1 VWAFRIDKYV
11 VICYSCAVREHHAG
25 ITIRKVS
32 IYQEAA
38 MGGKLAVVVGGGPA
52 PGINGVISA
61 VTFEAV
67 KQGLGVIGVHDGF
80 KWLSKGD
87 TTHTTNLGNG
97 EISRIQ
103 LRGGSIIGTSRDN
116 PTKSP
121 EKMANVIKALTS
133 LGVTY
138 LVTIGG
144 DDTAYTSTRVEQ
156 EAQGRIAVC
165 HVPKTID
172 NDLPLPHGVPT
183 FGFETARSLGTQL
196 VENLMEDAR
205 TASRWYFVIAMGRSA
220 GHLALGMGMG
230 AGATLTLIPE
240 ELGNKISLS
249 KVIAILEGAI
259 IKRLSNGRSHGVAV
273 IAEGVAT
280 RFDPEELT
288 FLKDVPRDDHGN
300 IRLAE
305 IPLGDMLKQR
315 VMTGLE
321 SVGLKTTIIAKDI
334 GYELRCHPPISY
346 DREYT
351 RYLGYSAVKF
361 LISGGSGA
369 MIMLKDGV
377 CLPIKF
383 ADLLDPKTGKTRI
396 RTIDINS
403 DDYHMARRY
412 MIRLEKEDLAGE
424 ALKKLAA
431 TAKMTAEDFV
441 KRYSVAVG

>member
-1 VWAFRIDKYV
+1 
-11 VICYSCAVREHHAG
+11 
-25 ITIRKVS
+25 
-32 IYQEAA
+32 

-61 VTFEAV
+61 VTYEAI
-67 KQGLGVIGVHDGF
+67 KQGLGVVGVHDGF

-87 TTHTTNLGNG
+87 TGHTTNLGNG
-97 EISRIQ
+97 EISRIH
-103 LRGGSIIGTSRDN
+103 LRGGSIIGTSREN

-121 EKMANVIKALTS
+121 EKMANTIKALTG
-133 LGVTY
+133 LGIKY

-144 DDTAYTSTRVEQ
+144 DDTAYTATRVEQ
-156 EAQGRIAVC
+156 EAGGRIAVC

-205 TASRWYFVIAMGRSA
+205 TAARWYFIIAMGRSA

-240 ELGNKISLS
+240 EFGSKISLT
-249 KVIAILEGAI
+249 KVVSVLEGAI
-259 IKRLSNGRSHGVAV
+259 IKRLSYGRNHGVAV

-288 FLKDVPRDDHGN
+288 FLKDVPRDEHGN

-305 IPLGDMLKQR
+305 IPIGDMLKQR
-315 VMTGLE
+315 VSSDLE
-321 SVGLKTTIIAKDI
+321 SIGLKTTIIAKDI

-361 LISGGSGA
+361 LVSGGSGA
-369 MIMLKDGV
+369 MIMLKEGV
-377 CLPIKF
+377 SLPIKF
-383 ADLLDPKTGKTRI
+383 TDLLDPKTGKTRI
-396 RTIDINS
+396 RTVDINS
-403 DDYHMARRY
+403 DDYRMARRY
-412 MIRLEKEDLAGE
+412 MIRLEKEDMEGE
-424 ALKKLAA
+424 ALKKVAA
-431 TAKMTAEDFV
+431 AAKMPPEDF
-441 KRYSVAVG
+441 KKKFSVAVG

>member
-1 VWAFRIDKYV
+1 MA
-11 VICYSCAVREHHAG
+11 
-25 ITIRKVS
+25 
-32 IYQEAA
+32 
-38 MGGKLAVVVGGGPA
+38 GKLAIVVGGGPA

-61 VTFEAV
+61 VTYEAV
-67 KQGLGVIGVHDGF
+67 KQGLEVIGVHDGF

-87 TTHTTNLGNG
+87 TNHVMQLGNG
-97 EISRIQ
+97 EISRIH
-103 LRGGSIIGTSRDN
+103 LRGGSIIGTSREN
-116 PTKSP
+116 PTKDP
-121 EKMANVIKALTS
+121 AKMANVIKALS
-133 LGVTY
+133 ALGIKY

-156 EAQGRIAVC
+156 EAHGAISVC

-183 FGFETARSLGTQL
+183 FGFETARSLGAQL
-196 VENLMEDAR
+196 VENIMEDAR
-205 TASRWYFVIAMGRSA
+205 TAGRWYFIIAMGRSA

-240 ELGNKISLS
+240 ELGNKISLN
-249 KVIAILEGAI
+249 KVVSILEGAI
-259 IKRLSNGRSHGVAV
+259 IKRLAHGRNHGVAV

-280 RFDPEELT
+280 RFDTDELT

-305 IPLGDMLKQR
+305 IPIGDMLKKH
-315 VMTGLE
+315 VTTSLETTG
-321 SVGLKTTIIAKDI
+321 VKTTIIAKDI

-351 RYLGYSAVKF
+351 RYLGFSAVRF
-361 LISGGSGA
+361 LVGGGSGA

-377 CLPIKF
+377 CHPIKF
-383 ADLLDPKTGKTRI
+383 VDLLDPKTGKTRI
-396 RTIDINS
+396 RTVDINS

-412 MIRLEKEDLAGE
+412 MIRLEKEDLEGE
-424 ALKKLAA
+424 SLKKLAA
-431 TAKMTAEDFV
+431 VTKLSPEDFK
-441 KRYSVAVG
+441 KRYSIAV

>member
-1 VWAFRIDKYV
+1 
-11 VICYSCAVREHHAG
+11 
-25 ITIRKVS
+25 
-32 IYQEAA
+32 
-38 MGGKLAVVVGGGPA
+38 
-52 PGINGVISA
+52 
-61 VTFEAV
+61 
-67 KQGLGVIGVHDGF
+67 
-80 KWLSKGD
+80 
-87 TTHTTNLGNG
+87 
-97 EISRIQ
+97 
-103 LRGGSIIGTSRDN
+103 
-116 PTKSP
+116 
-121 EKMANVIKALTS
+121 MANVIKALTG
-133 LGVTY
+133 LGVRY

-144 DDTAYTSTRVEQ
+144 DDTAFTATCCEK
-156 EAQGRIAVC
+156 EAAGKIAVC

-205 TASRWYFVIAMGRSA
+205 TAGRWYFVIAMGRSA

-240 ELGNKISLS
+240 ELGNKISLN
-249 KVIAILEGAI
+249 KVVAILTGAV
-259 IKRLSNGRSHGVAV
+259 IKRLSSGRNHGVAV

-315 VMTGLE
+315 VTAELE
-321 SVGLKTTIIAKDI
+321 TLGLKTTIIAKDI

-351 RYLGYSAVKF
+351 RYLGYSAVQF
-361 LISGGSGA
+361 LVSGGSGA
-369 MIMLKDGV
+369 MIMLKDGKSI
-377 CLPIKF
+377 PIKF
-383 ADLLDPKTGKTRI
+383 SDLVDPKTGKTRI
-396 RTIDINS
+396 RTVDINS

-412 MIRLEKEDLAGE
+412 MLRLEKEDMEGE
-424 ALKKLAA
+424 ALKKLSA
-431 TAKMTAEDFV
+431 TAKMGPGDF
-441 KRYSVAVG
+441 KKKFAVAVE

>member
-1 VWAFRIDKYV
+1 MA
-11 VICYSCAVREHHAG
+11 
-25 ITIRKVS
+25 
-32 IYQEAA
+32 
-38 MGGKLAVVVGGGPA
+38 GKLAVVVGGGPA

-61 VTFEAV
+61 VTFEALKHGV
-67 KQGLGVIGVHDGF
+67 EVIGIYDGF

-87 TTHTTNLGNG
+87 TSHVTNLGNG
-97 EISRIQ
+97 EISRIHY
-103 LRGGSIIGTSRDN
+103 RGGSIIGTSREN

-121 EKMANVIKALTS
+121 EKMANVIKALTA
-133 LGVTY
+133 LGVKY

-156 EAQGRIAVC
+156 EAKGSIAVC

-183 FGFETARSLGTQL
+183 FGFETARSLGAQL

-205 TASRWYFVIAMGRSA
+205 TAARWYFVIAMGRSA

-240 ELGNKISLS
+240 ELGNKISLN
-249 KVIAILEGAI
+249 KVVSILEGAI
-259 IKRLSNGRSHGVAV
+259 IKRQSYGRGYGVAV

-305 IPLGDMLKQR
+305 IPIGDMLKQR
-315 VMTGLE
+315 VSAGLE
-321 SVGLKTTIIAKDI
+321 SLGVKTTIIAKDI
-334 GYELRCHPPISY
+334 GYELRCQPPISY

-361 LISGGSGA
+361 LVEGGSGA

-377 CLPIKF
+377 CHPIKF

-396 RTIDINS
+396 RTVDINS

-412 MIRLEKEDLAGE
+412 MIRLEKEDMEGE
-424 ALKKLAA
+424 ALKKVAA
-431 TAKMTAEDFV
+431 TAKLSPEDFK
-441 KRYSVAVG
+441 KRYAVAVG

>member
-1 VWAFRIDKYV
+1 
-11 VICYSCAVREHHAG
+11 
-25 ITIRKVS
+25 
-32 IYQEAA
+32 

-61 VTFEAV
+61 VTFEAT
-67 KQGLGVIGVHDGF
+67 KHGLDVVGVYDGF

-87 TTHTTNLGNG
+87 TSHTINLGNG
-97 EISRIQ
+97 EISRIHM
-103 LRGGSIIGTSRDN
+103 RGGSIIGTSREN

-121 EKMANVIKALTS
+121 EKMANVIKALTG
-133 LGVTY
+133 LGIKY

-144 DDTAYTSTRVEQ
+144 DDTAYTATRVEQ
-156 EAQGRIAVC
+156 EAKGAISVC

-205 TASRWYFVIAMGRSA
+205 TAARWYFVIAMGRSA

-240 ELGNKISLS
+240 ELGGKISLT
-249 KVIAILEGAI
+249 KVVSILEGAV
-259 IKRLSNGRSHGVAV
+259 IKRLASGRGHGVAV

-305 IPLGDMLKQR
+305 IPIGDMLKQR
-315 VMTGLE
+315 VAADLE
-321 SVGLKTTIIAKDI
+321 AMGLKTTIIAKDI
-334 GYELRCHPPISY
+334 GYELRCNPPISY

-351 RYLGYSAVKF
+351 RYLGFSAVKF
-361 LISGGSGA
+361 LVSGGSGA
-369 MIMLKDGV
+369 MMMLKDGKS
-377 CLPIKF
+377 LPIKF
-383 ADLLDPKTGKTRI
+383 TDLLDPKTGKTRI
-396 RTIDINS
+396 RTVDINS
-403 DDYHMARRY
+403 DDYLMARRY
-412 MIRLEKEDLAGE
+412 MIRLEKEDMEGE

-431 TAKMTAEDFV
+431 AAKMTPEDFK
-441 KRYSVAVG
+441 KRFSVAVG

>member
-1 VWAFRIDKYV
+1 M
-11 VICYSCAVREHHAG
+11 S
-25 ITIRKVS
+25 
-32 IYQEAA
+32 
-38 MGGKLAVVVGGGPA
+38 GKLAIVVGGGPA

-61 VTFEAV
+61 VTFEAI
-67 KQGLGVIGVHDGF
+67 KQGLEVVGIYDGF

-87 TTHTTNLGNG
+87 ATQTVKLSNG
-97 EISRIQ
+97 EISRIN
-103 LRGGSIIGTSRDN
+103 LRGGSIIRTSRDN

-121 EKMANVIKALTS
+121 EKMANVVKALSS
-133 LGVTY
+133 LGIKY

-144 DDTAYTSTRVEQ
+144 DDTAFTATRVEQ
-156 EAQGRIAVC
+156 EAGGRISVC

-205 TASRWYFVIAMGRSA
+205 TAARWYFVIAMGRSA

-240 ELGNKISLS
+240 ELGSKISLT
-249 KVIAILEGAI
+249 KVVSILESAI
-259 IKRLSNGRSHGVAV
+259 IKRLSLGKGHGVAV

-305 IPLGDMLKQR
+305 IPIGDMLKQR
-315 VMTGLE
+315 VMTDLAAI
-321 SVGLKTTIIAKDI
+321 GLKTTVIAKDI

-351 RYLGYSAVKF
+351 RYLGFSAVKF
-361 LISGGSGA
+361 LVSGGSGA
-369 MIMLKDGV
+369 MIMLKEGV
-377 CLPIKF
+377 SLPIKF
-383 ADLLDPKTGKTRI
+383 TDLLDPKTGKTRI
-396 RTIDINS
+396 RTVDINS
-403 DDYHMARRY
+403 DDYHIARRY
-412 MIRLEKEDLAGE
+412 MIRLEKEDLEGE
-424 ALKKLAA
+424 GLKKVAA
-431 TAKMTAEDFV
+431 AAKMAPEDFK
-441 KRYSVAVG
+441 KRFR

>member
-1 VWAFRIDKYV
+1 MA
-11 VICYSCAVREHHAG
+11 E
-25 ITIRKVS
+25 
-32 IYQEAA
+32 
-38 MGGKLAVVVGGGPA
+38 KLAVVVGGGPA

-61 VTFEAV
+61 VTFEAI
-67 KQGLGVIGVHDGF
+67 KQGLEVIGIYDGF

-87 TTHTTNLGNG
+87 ASHTLNLGDG

-121 EKMANVIKALTS
+121 EKMANVIKALSS
-133 LGVTY
+133 LGVRY

-144 DDTAYTSTRVEQ
+144 DDTAYTATRVEQ
-156 EAQGRIAVC
+156 EAGGKISVC

-220 GHLALGMGMG
+220 GHLALSMGMG

-240 ELGNKISLS
+240 ELGNKISLN
-249 KVIAILEGAI
+249 KVLAILEGAI
-259 IKRLSNGRSHGVAV
+259 IKRLANGRNHGVAV

-280 RFDPEELT
+280 RFDPDELT

-315 VMTGLE
+315 VSAGLE
-321 SVGLKTTIIAKDI
+321 SIGVKMTIIAKDI

-361 LISGGSGA
+361 LVSGGTGS
-369 MIMLKDGV
+369 MMMLKDGV
-377 CLPIKF
+377 NRPIKF
-383 ADLLDPKTGKTRI
+383 SDLLDPKTGKTKI
-396 RTIDINS
+396 RTVDIES

-412 MIRLEKEDLAGE
+412 MIRLENEDME
-424 ALKKLAA
+424 EETLKKIAA
-431 TAKMTAEDFV
+431 TTKLSPDDFK
-441 KRYSVAVG
+441 KRYTCALS

>member
-1 VWAFRIDKYV
+1 
-11 VICYSCAVREHHAG
+11 
-25 ITIRKVS
+25 
-32 IYQEAA
+32 
-38 MGGKLAVVVGGGPA
+38 MGDKLAVVVGGGPA

-61 VTFEAV
+61 VTFEAM
-67 KQGLGVIGVHDGF
+67 KHGLDVVGVYDGF

-87 TTHTTNLGNG
+87 TSHTRNLGNG
-97 EISRIQ
+97 EITRIH
-103 LRGGSIIGTSRDN
+103 LRGGSILGTSRDN

-121 EKMANVIKALTS
+121 EKMANVIKTLTD
-133 LGVTY
+133 LGVRH

-144 DDTAYTSTRVEQ
+144 DDTAYTATRVEQ
-156 EAQGRIAVC
+156 EAGGKISVC

-205 TASRWYFVIAMGRSA
+205 TAGRWYFIIAMGRSA

-240 ELGNKISLS
+240 ELGSRISLN
-249 KVIAILEGAI
+249 KVVSILEGAI
-259 IKRLSNGRSHGVAV
+259 IKRLSYGKNHGVAV

-288 FLKDVPRDDHGN
+288 FLKNVPRDDHGN

-315 VMTGLE
+315 VMESLE
-321 SVGLKTTIIAKDI
+321 TIGAKTTVIAKDI
-334 GYELRCHPPISY
+334 GYELRCHPPLSY

-361 LISGGSGA
+361 LVGGGTGA

-377 CLPIKF
+377 CRPIKF

-396 RTIDINS
+396 RTVDINS
-403 DDYHMARRY
+403 DDYLMARRY
-412 MIRLEKEDLAGE
+412 MIRLEKEDLEGE
-424 ALKKLAA
+424 SLKKLAS
-431 TAKMTAEDFV
+431 MTKLSPDDF
-441 KRYSVAVG
+441 KTRFSVAAE